1 MYFGQ
6 GDLCSCFHK
15 ITTGEKKKKKK
26 TSAEVDGEVEFL

>member
-15 ITTGEKKKKKK
+15 ITTGGGEK